1 MPNNYTDNLDPIKY
15 GKFVEDADEIVNN
28 GDLDQD
34 IVEDG
39 DGDGTEVLLQVYVP
53 TENGRGKLYNI
64 VGLEPRDDGKAIV
77 LNLSPVGSD
86 I

>member
-1 MPNNYTDNLDPIKY
+1 MTSSIHNLEPIKY

-39 DGDGTEVLLQVYVP
+39 EGDGTEVLLQVHVP
-53 TENGRGKLYNI
+53 GENGNGKLFNI
-64 VGLEPRDDGKAIV
+64 VELQPRDDGKAIV
-77 LNLSPVGSD
+77 LSLSPIGSD

>member
-1 MPNNYTDNLDPIKY
+1 MTSSIYGLDPIKY

-28 GDLDQD
+28 GDLEQD

-39 DGDGTEVLLQVYVP
+39 EGDGTEVLLQVHVP
-53 TENGRGKLYNI
+53 NASGDGGKLYNI

-77 LNLSPVGSD
+77 LNLSPVGTD
-86 I
+86 A